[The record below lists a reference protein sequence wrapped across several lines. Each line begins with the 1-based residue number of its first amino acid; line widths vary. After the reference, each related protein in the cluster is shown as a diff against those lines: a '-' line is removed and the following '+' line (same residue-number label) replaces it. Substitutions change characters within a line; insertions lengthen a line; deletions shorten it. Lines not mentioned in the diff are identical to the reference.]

1 MIVQDQLNV
10 DAKDK
15 GANMNIIELKQLI
28 DYDLFDGAFYILKN
42 NCRYRRIF
50 PNEDGY
56 LIFYKNSKRL
66 KFKANKL
73 AIEFVQN
80 IIVQKD
86 KVVLHKNLDETDYR
100 YINLKLISKKV
111 FNTIK
116 EAHRNLSGYLKLQPH
131 AKDVFSYI
139 LSWKENSKDKIIVVQ
154 DIVIAKRLYTK
165 LQLKYAKILN
175 KYCVFD

>member
-1 MIVQDQLNV
+1 MI
-10 DAKDK
+10 
-15 GANMNIIELKQLI
+15 GANMNVTQLKETI
-28 DYDLFDGAFYILKN
+28 DYDIFEGSFFIVKN
-42 NCRYRRIF
+42 NCRHRRIF

-56 LIFYKNSKRL
+56 IIFYKDNKRL

-73 AIEFVQN
+73 AIELVQN

-100 YINLKLISKKV
+100 YINLKLISKKIY
-111 FNTIK
+111 NSIK
-116 EAHRNLSGYLKLQPH
+116 EAHRNLSGALKLQPH
-131 AKDVFSYI
+131 SKDVFSYV
-139 LSWKENSKDKIIVVQ
+139 LTWKENSKDKILVVQ

-175 KYCVFD
+175 RYCVFD

>member
-1 MIVQDQLNV
+1 MNMTQL
-10 DAKDK
+10 KE
-15 GANMNIIELKQLI
+15 II
-28 DYDLFDGAFYILKN
+28 DYDIFEGSFFILKN

-56 LIFYKNSKRL
+56 LIFYKDSKRL
-66 KFKANKL
+66 KLKANKL
-73 AIEFVQN
+73 AIELVQN

-100 YINLKLISKKV
+100 YINLKLISKKTY
-111 FNTIK
+111 NSIK
-116 EAHRNLSGYLKLQPH
+116 EAHRNLSGALKLNPH
-131 AKDVFSYI
+131 AKDVFSY
-139 LSWKENSKDKIIVVQ
+139 LLTWKENSKDKILVVQ

-175 KYCVFD
+175 RYCVFD

>member
-1 MIVQDQLNV
+1 MIGATMNVTQL
-10 DAKDK
+10 K
-15 GANMNIIELKQLI
+15 ETI
-28 DYDLFDGAFYILKN
+28 DYDIFEGSFFIVKN

-50 PNEDGY
+50 PNEEGY

-73 AIEFVQN
+73 AIELVQN

-100 YINLKLISKKV
+100 YINLKLISKKTY
-111 FNTIK
+111 NSIK
-116 EAHRNLSGYLKLQPH
+116 EAHRNLSGALKLQPH
-131 AKDVFSYI
+131 SKDVFCYV
-139 LSWKENSKDKIIVVQ
+139 LTWKENSKDKILVVQ

-175 KYCVFD
+175 RFCIFD

>member
-1 MIVQDQLNV
+1 
-10 DAKDK
+10 
-15 GANMNIIELKQLI
+15 MNTTELKETI
-28 DYDLFDGAFYILKN
+28 DYDIIEGSFFILKN

-56 LIFYKNSKRL
+56 IIFYKNSKRL

-73 AIEFVQN
+73 AIELVQN

-100 YINLKLISKKV
+100 YINLKLIPKKIY
-111 FNTIK
+111 NIIK
-116 EAHRNLSGYLKLQPH
+116 EAHRNLSGALKLNPH
-131 AKDVFSYI
+131 AKDVFSY
-139 LSWKENSKDKIIVVQ
+139 LLTWKENSKDKILVVQ
-154 DIVIAKRLYTK
+154 DVVIAKRLYTK

>member
-1 MIVQDQLNV
+1 MIGATMNVTQL
-10 DAKDK
+10 KE
-15 GANMNIIELKQLI
+15 II
-28 DYDLFDGAFYILKN
+28 DYDIFDGSFFILKN

-50 PNEDGY
+50 PNEEGY

-73 AIEFVQN
+73 AIELVQN

-86 KVVLHKNLDETDYR
+86 KAVLHKNLDETDYR
-100 YINLKLISKKV
+100 YINLRLISKKA

-116 EAHRNLSGYLKLQPH
+116 EAHRNLSGALKLQPH
-131 AKDVFSYI
+131 SKDVFSYV
-139 LSWKENSKDKIIVVQ
+139 LTWKENSKDKILVVQ
-154 DIVIAKRLYTK
+154 DIVIAKKIYTK

-175 KYCVFD
+175 RFCVFD

>member
-1 MIVQDQLNV
+1 MNMTQL
-10 DAKDK
+10 KE
-15 GANMNIIELKQLI
+15 II
-28 DYDLFDGAFYILKN
+28 DYDIFEGSFFILKN

-56 LIFYKNSKRL
+56 LIFYKDSKRL

-73 AIEFVQN
+73 AIELVQN

-100 YINLKLISKKV
+100 YINLKLISKKTY
-111 FNTIK
+111 NSIK
-116 EAHRNLSGYLKLQPH
+116 EAHRNLSGALKLNPH
-131 AKDVFSYI
+131 AKDVFSY
-139 LSWKENSKDKIIVVQ
+139 LLTWKENSKDKILVVQ
-154 DIVIAKRLYTK
+154 DVVIAKRLYTK

-175 KYCVFD
+175 RYCVFD